1 MFSSFGVWFGFKMLI
16 NLGSLV
22 SFHKLA
28 TYYKFDPVYETLF
41 PIETNSLCTVT
52 QMTIAS
58 RALFLFQK
66 SIAKASTVTA
76 TQKPQD
82 WRTQFKQTQLIS
94 QISSILL
101 QRQTNQWPSLL
112 KNIKLSSSQFTPS
125 LFLQILHNTQ
135 TNSQVCV
142 RFFNYAKN
150 NLGFQP
156 DVKVLCTLVYVLL
169 GSGLSKPAKPI
180 LDTLIQTYPPA
191 QIVGFLIQS
200 PKSGAIHI
208 QSSVLSSVLECY
220 CNKGLFLEALQ
231 VYQIVREYGYLVSIN
246 CCNTLL
252 NLLLSKNE
260 LRLAWCYYGS
270 IIRNGVQEN
279 VVTWSL
285 IAQMLCKDGKFEQ
298 IVPILDKGVCSPVM
312 YNILID
318 CYSERGNFEAAFG
331 YLNDMY
337 SKRIDPTFSTF
348 SSILDGACKYQN
360 AEVIESVMSSMVEK
374 GLLPKV
380 VTPDYDS
387 VIQKFSGMGK
397 AYAAELFF
405 REAYEKRI
413 KLQDSTYG
421 SMLRAF
427 SKEGKAEDAIWMYD
441 IILERKIF
449 INDKCCSA
457 FMSVLCNENP
467 SEEVS
472 SMLKDLI
479 GRGFVPPISQVSNF
493 IVSQCEKHKWQ
504 EAEELL
510 NVILQ
515 RGLQFESFC
524 CYYLVRHYC
533 FSRRIDS
540 AISLHTE
547 LQRLG
552 IALDVETYC
561 TLLDRLFKLRRHEEA
576 LRIFNYMRTHDMLSS
591 VSFSIMIRGLCQEKE
606 FRKAMRLHDEM
617 LKLGLKPDRK
627 AYKRLISGFG

>member
-1 MFSSFGVWFGFKMLI
+1 
-16 NLGSLV
+16 
-22 SFHKLA
+22 
-28 TYYKFDPVYETLF
+28 
-41 PIETNSLCTVT
+41 
-52 QMTIAS
+52 MTIAS
-58 RALFLFQK
+58 RTLFLFQK
-66 SIAKASTVTA
+66 SIAIASTVTT
-76 TQKPQD
+76 TQKPQN
-82 WRTQFKQTQLIS
+82 WRTQFKQTQLVS

-112 KNIKLSSSQFTPS
+112 KNLKLCSSQFTPS

-135 TNSQVCV
+135 TNPQVSL
-142 RFFNYAKN
+142 RFFDYAKN
-150 NLGFQP
+150 NFGFQP
-156 DVKVLCTLVYVLL
+156 DAKVLCTLVYILL

-180 LDTLIQTYPPA
+180 LDTLIRTYLPA

-200 PKSGAIHI
+200 LKAGDIHI

-231 VYQIVREYGYLVSIN
+231 VYQIVREYGYFVSVN

-260 LRLAWCYYGS
+260 LRLGWCYYGS

-298 IVPILDKGVCSPVM
+298 IVPILDKGICSPLI

-318 CYSERGNFEAAFG
+318 CYSERGNFEAAFD
-331 YLNDMY
+331 YLNDMF
-337 SKRIDPTFSTF
+337 SKCIDPTFNTF

-374 GLLPKV
+374 GHLPKV
-380 VTPDYDS
+380 VLPDYDS
-387 VIQKFSGMGK
+387 VIRKFSDMGK

-413 KLQDSTYG
+413 KLQDKTYG

-427 SKEGKAEDAIWMYD
+427 SKEGKAEDAIWMYN

-449 INDKCCSA
+449 ISDKCYSA
-457 FMSVLCNENP
+457 FMSVLCSENP

-472 SMLKDLI
+472 SLLKDLI
-479 GRGFVPPISQVSNF
+479 GRGFVPPISQVSKF
-493 IVSQCEKHKWQ
+493 IVSQCEKHKWK

-510 NVILQ
+510 NVIFQ

-524 CYYLVRHYC
+524 CCSLVRHYC
-533 FSRRIDS
+533 FSRRIES

-547 LQRLG
+547 LERLG
-552 IALDVETYC
+552 VALDVETYGL
-561 TLLDRLFKLRRHEEA
+561 LLDRLFKSRRREEA
-576 LRIFNYMRTHDMLSS
+576 LKIFDYMRTHDMLSS
-591 VSFSIMIRGLCQEKE
+591 ESFSIMIRGLCQEQE
-606 FRKAMRLHDEM
+606 FRKAMRLHDDM
-617 LKLGLKPDRK
+617 LKLGFKPDKK

>member
-1 MFSSFGVWFGFKMLI
+1 
-16 NLGSLV
+16 
-22 SFHKLA
+22 
-28 TYYKFDPVYETLF
+28 
-41 PIETNSLCTVT
+41 
-52 QMTIAS
+52 MTIAS

-66 SIAKASTVTA
+66 SIAIASTLTT
-76 TQKPQD
+76 TQKPQS
-82 WRTQFKQTQLIS
+82 WRIQFKQTQLVS

-112 KNIKLSSSQFTPS
+112 KNLKLCSSQFTPS
-125 LFLQILHNTQ
+125 LFLQILHNTR
-135 TNSQVCV
+135 TNPQVSL
-142 RFFNYAKN
+142 RFFDYAKN
-150 NLGFQP
+150 NFGFQP
-156 DVKVLCTLVYVLL
+156 DAKVLCTLVYILL

-180 LDTLIQTYPPA
+180 LDSLIQTYPPA
-191 QIVGFLIQS
+191 QIVVFLIQS
-200 PKSGAIHI
+200 LKAGDIHI

-231 VYQIVREYGYLVSIN
+231 VYQIVREYGYFVSVN

-252 NLLLSKNE
+252 NLLLSKND
-260 LRLAWCYYGS
+260 LRLGWCYYGS

-298 IVPILDKGVCSPVM
+298 IVPILDKGICSPLI

-331 YLNDMY
+331 YLNDMF
-337 SKRIDPTFSTF
+337 SKSIDSTFNTF

-374 GLLPKV
+374 GHLPKV
-380 VTPDYDS
+380 VSPDYDS
-387 VIQKFSGMGK
+387 VIRRFSDMGK

-413 KLQDSTYG
+413 KLQDNTYG

-427 SKEGKAEDAIWMYD
+427 SKEGKAEDAIWMYN
-441 IILERKIF
+441 IIVERKIF
-449 INDKCCSA
+449 ISDKCYSA

-467 SEEVS
+467 SLEVS
-472 SMLKDLI
+472 SLLKDLI
-479 GRGFVPPISQVSNF
+479 GRGFIPPVSQVSKF
-493 IVSQCEKHKWQ
+493 IVSQCEKRQWK

-510 NVILQ
+510 NVIFQ
-515 RGLQFESFC
+515 RRLQFESFC
-524 CYYLVRHYC
+524 CCSLVRHYC

-547 LQRLG
+547 LERLG
-552 IALDVETYC
+552 VALDVETYGL
-561 TLLDRLFKLRRHEEA
+561 LLDRLFKSRRCEEA
-576 LRIFNYMRTHDMLSS
+576 LKIFDYMRTHDMLSS
-591 VSFSIMIRGLCQEKE
+591 ESFSIMIRGLCQEQE
-606 FRKAMRLHDEM
+606 FRKAMRLHDDM
-617 LKLGLKPDRK
+617 LKLGFKPDKK

>member
-1 MFSSFGVWFGFKMLI
+1 
-16 NLGSLV
+16 
-22 SFHKLA
+22 
-28 TYYKFDPVYETLF
+28 
-41 PIETNSLCTVT
+41 
-52 QMTIAS
+52 MTIAS

-66 SIAKASTVTA
+66 SIAIASTLTT
-76 TQKPQD
+76 TQKPQS
-82 WRTQFKQTQLIS
+82 WRIQFKQTQLVS

-112 KNIKLSSSQFTPS
+112 KNLKLCSSQFTPS
-125 LFLQILHNTQ
+125 LFLQILHNTR
-135 TNSQVCV
+135 TNPQVSL
-142 RFFNYAKN
+142 RFFDYAKN
-150 NLGFQP
+150 NFGFQP
-156 DVKVLCTLVYVLL
+156 DAKVLCTLVYILL

-180 LDTLIQTYPPA
+180 LDSLIQTYPPA

-200 PKSGAIHI
+200 LKAGDIHI

-231 VYQIVREYGYLVSIN
+231 VYQIVREYGYFVSVN

-252 NLLLSKNE
+252 NLLLSKND
-260 LRLAWCYYGS
+260 LRLGWCYYGS

-298 IVPILDKGVCSPVM
+298 IVPILDKGICSPLI

-331 YLNDMY
+331 YLNDMF
-337 SKRIDPTFSTF
+337 SKSIDSTFNTF

-374 GLLPKV
+374 GHLPKV
-380 VTPDYDS
+380 VSPDYDS
-387 VIQKFSGMGK
+387 VIRRFSDMGK

-413 KLQDSTYG
+413 KLQDNTYG

-427 SKEGKAEDAIWMYD
+427 SKEGKAEDAIWMYN
-441 IILERKIF
+441 IIVERKIF
-449 INDKCCSA
+449 ISDKCYSA

-467 SEEVS
+467 SLEVS
-472 SMLKDLI
+472 SLLKDLI
-479 GRGFVPPISQVSNF
+479 GRGFIPPVSQVSKF
-493 IVSQCEKHKWQ
+493 IVSQCEKRQWK

-510 NVILQ
+510 NVIFQ
-515 RGLQFESFC
+515 RRLQFESFC
-524 CYYLVRHYC
+524 CCSLVRHYC

-547 LQRLG
+547 LERLG
-552 IALDVETYC
+552 VALDVETYGL
-561 TLLDRLFKLRRHEEA
+561 LLDRLFKSRRCEEA
-576 LRIFNYMRTHDMLSS
+576 LKIFDYMRTHDMLSS
-591 VSFSIMIRGLCQEKE
+591 ESFSIMIRGLCQEQE
-606 FRKAMRLHDEM
+606 FRKAMRLHDDM
-617 LKLGLKPDRK
+617 LKLGFKPDKK

>member
-1 MFSSFGVWFGFKMLI
+1 
-16 NLGSLV
+16 
-22 SFHKLA
+22 
-28 TYYKFDPVYETLF
+28 
-41 PIETNSLCTVT
+41 
-52 QMTIAS
+52 MTIAS

-66 SIAKASTVTA
+66 SIAKASTVTT
-76 TQKPQD
+76 TQKSQD
-82 WRTQFKQTQLIS
+82 WRTQFKQTQLVS

-101 QRQTNQWPSLL
+101 QRQTNQWHLLL
-112 KNIKLSSSQFTPS
+112 KNLKLCSSQFTPS

-135 TNSQVCV
+135 TNPQVSL
-142 RFFNYAKN
+142 RFFHYAKN

-156 DVKVLCTLVYVLL
+156 DAKVLCTLAYILL

-200 PKSGAIHI
+200 LKAGEIHI

-231 VYQIVREYGYLVSIN
+231 AYQIVREYGYFVSVN

-252 NLLLSKNE
+252 NLLLSKND
-260 LRLAWCYYGS
+260 LRLGWCYYGS

-285 IAQMLCKDGKFEQ
+285 IAQMLCKDGKFEK
-298 IVPILDKGVCSPVM
+298 IVAILDKGVCSPLI

-318 CYSERGNFEAAFG
+318 CYSERGKFDAAFG

-337 SKRIDPTFSTF
+337 SERIDPTFNTF

-360 AEVIESVMSSMVEK
+360 AQVIESVMSSMVEK
-374 GLLPKV
+374 GHLPKV

-405 REAYEKRI
+405 REAYEKSI
-413 KLQDSTYG
+413 KLQDNTYG

-427 SKEGKAEDAIWMYD
+427 SKEGKAEDAIWMYN
-441 IILERKIF
+441 IIVERKIF
-449 INDKCCSA
+449 INDKCYSA

-467 SEEVS
+467 SVEVS
-472 SMLKDLI
+472 SLLKDLI
-479 GRGFVPPISQVSNF
+479 GRGFVPPVSQVSKF
-493 IVSQCEKHKWQ
+493 VVSQCEKHQWK

-510 NVILQ
+510 NVIFQ

-524 CYYLVRHYC
+524 CCSLVRHYC

-547 LQRLG
+547 LERLG
-552 IALDVETYC
+552 VALDVETYGL
-561 TLLDRLFKLRRHEEA
+561 LLDRLFKSRRHEEA
-576 LRIFNYMRTHDMLSS
+576 LKIFDYMRTHDMLSS
-591 VSFSIMIRGLCQEKE
+591 GSFSIMIRGLCQEQE
-606 FRKAMRLHDEM
+606 FRKAMRLHDDM
-617 LKLGLKPDRK
+617 LKLGFKPDKK

>member
-1 MFSSFGVWFGFKMLI
+1 
-16 NLGSLV
+16 
-22 SFHKLA
+22 
-28 TYYKFDPVYETLF
+28 
-41 PIETNSLCTVT
+41 
-52 QMTIAS
+52 MTIAS

-66 SIAKASTVTA
+66 SIAKASTVTT
-76 TQKPQD
+76 TQKSQD
-82 WRTQFKQTQLIS
+82 WRTQFKQTQLVS

-101 QRQTNQWPSLL
+101 QRQTNQWPLLL
-112 KNIKLSSSQFTPS
+112 KNLKLCSSQFTPS

-135 TNSQVCV
+135 DNPQVSL
-142 RFFNYAKN
+142 RFFHYAKN

-156 DVKVLCTLVYVLL
+156 DAKVLCTLVYILL
-169 GSGLSKPAKPI
+169 GSGLSRPAKPI

-200 PKSGAIHI
+200 LKAGEIHI

-231 VYQIVREYGYLVSIN
+231 VYQIVREYGYFVSVN

-252 NLLLSKNE
+252 NLLLSKND
-260 LRLAWCYYGS
+260 LRLGWCYYGS

-285 IAQMLCKDGKFEQ
+285 IAQMLCKDGKFEK
-298 IVPILDKGVCSPVM
+298 IVAILDKGVCSPLI

-318 CYSERGNFEAAFG
+318 CYSERGKFDAAFG

-337 SKRIDPTFSTF
+337 SERIDPTFSTF

-360 AEVIESVMSSMVEK
+360 AQVIESVMSSMVEK
-374 GLLPKV
+374 GHLPKV

-387 VIQKFSGMGK
+387 VIQKFSGIGK

-405 REAYEKRI
+405 REAYEKSI
-413 KLQDSTYG
+413 KLQDKTYG

-427 SKEGKAEDAIWMYD
+427 SKEGKAEDAIWMYN
-441 IILERKIF
+441 IIVERKIF
-449 INDKCCSA
+449 INGKCYSA
-457 FMSVLCNENP
+457 FMSVLCNEIP
-467 SEEVS
+467 SVEVS
-472 SMLKDLI
+472 SLLKDLI
-479 GRGFVPPISQVSNF
+479 GRGFVPPVSQVSKF
-493 IVSQCEKHKWQ
+493 IVSQCEKHQWK

-510 NVILQ
+510 NVIFQ
-515 RGLQFESFC
+515 KGLQFESFC
-524 CYYLVRHYC
+524 CCSLVRHYC

-547 LQRLG
+547 LERLG
-552 IALDVETYC
+552 VALDVETYGL
-561 TLLDRLFKLRRHEEA
+561 LLDRLFKSRRHEEA
-576 LRIFNYMRTHDMLSS
+576 LKIFDYMRTHDMLSS
-591 VSFSIMIRGLCQEKE
+591 GSFSIMIRGLCQEEE
-606 FRKAMRLHDEM
+606 FRKAMRLHDDM
-617 LKLGLKPDRK
+617 LKLGFKPDKK